1 MSETIDYVEMRF
13 VDLLGR
19 LKAMI
24 VPCEPADSLET
35 LSRDP
40 VLRKGA
46 SVDGSSIAG
55 MASVE
60 SSDLRLDPDLTTLIE
75 LPYASQRIAAVM
87 CFIKEKATS
96 SDSGLYHPK
105 DSRGLLYSVCNNL
118 LPGQMHLRVKLEP
131 EFYFITEEGER
142 LDSGHYADT
151 YPANPAADALMDI
164 ASSIRDVGVHPL
176 VLHHEGGESQHEI
189 EIDFDDVRKISDS
202 AVVFRNLAHAVARDH
217 GFDVTFMPKPFPESA
232 GSGLHAHLQLWDG
245 KQNLFGSET
254 GSGLSET
261 GKSFVAGLLEH
272 AQAITAIANPS
283 VNSYKR
289 LVPHMEAPVYISW
302 GYRNRTTLV
311 RIPLF
316 TDSQKAAVEIRSPDS
331 TCNPYLMFAAI
342 IAAGM
347 DGVERNLPP
356 PEPRT
361 EDIFGLTD
369 EDREGFGIG
378 VLPRT
383 LEDAL
388 RFLEQDTVIR
398 DTLGP
403 QLFQAYIKIK
413 QEEWIEYTSKCV
425 TDWEWEKYASI

>member
-40 VLRKGA
+40 SLRRGA

-60 SSDLRLDPDLTTLIE
+60 SSDLRLDPDITTLIE
-75 LPYASQRIAAVM
+75 LPYTSQRTAAVM
-87 CFIKEKATS
+87 CFMKEKATS
-96 SDSGLYHPK
+96 LDSGLYHPK

-131 EFYFITEEGER
+131 EFYFITEEGEK
-142 LDSGHYADT
+142 LDFGHYADT
-151 YPANPAADALMDI
+151 YPANPAADVLVDI
-164 ASSIRDVGVHPL
+164 ASSIREVGMHAL
-176 VLHHEGGESQHEI
+176 VAHHEAGESQQEI
-189 EIDFDDVRKISDS
+189 EIDFDDVRKISDY
-202 AVVFRNLAHAVARDH
+202 AVIFRNIAHAVTRDH
-217 GFDVTFMPKPFPESA
+217 GLDVTFMPKPFPESA

-245 KQNLFGSET
+245 KRNLFGSET
-254 GSGLSET
+254 GTGLSET

-272 AQAITAIANPS
+272 ARAITAMANPS

-302 GYRNRTTLV
+302 GYRNRTVLV
-311 RIPLF
+311 RVPLF
-316 TDSQKAAVEIRSPDS
+316 TDSQKAAIEIRSPDS
-331 TCNPYLMFAAI
+331 TCNPYLLFSSI

-347 DGVERNLPP
+347 DGVDRNLPP
-356 PEPRT
+356 PEPCA
-361 EDIFGLTD
+361 EDVFGLTVD
-369 EDREGFGIG
+369 MREDLGIG
-378 VLPRT
+378 MLPTT
-383 LEDAL
+383 LEEAL
-388 RFLEQDTVIR
+388 TCLEQDSVIR
-398 DTLGP
+398 DTLGA
-403 QLFQAYIKIK
+403 QLLQAYLKIK
-413 QEEWIEYTSKCV
+413 REEWREYTSKAV
-425 TDWEWEKYASI
+425 TDWEWDKYSAI